1 MLLSSMR
8 RCNAVVTATALLIAV
23 GCTTE
28 PVPPDHKVASID
40 VTPKTVRMWIVGDS
54 AKFTVAILT
63 DAGTDGVGIP
73 ITWIA
78 RDNSLL
84 KVTSSGVVTSLRKGG
99 STYVVAMAGGKSDSA
114 LVEVP
119 TTPCGATARTTMAAG
134 QVVTGIGANG
144 FCVADSPDAE
154 YTLIAF
160 NSSLTS
166 SATAV
171 IEVIGQGLGATPTTS
186 RASLAS
192 RAAFVRSTDLRSFD
206 YRRRDVAGEAGFREA
221 EVAALAPRV
230 AAAQEWYRSRSGAAL
245 RAVVVPSAGDIVPMN
260 VSMSTSA
267 TCPTLTT
274 NTRVAAVSASAIV
287 LTDINNPSDALSG
300 AFTDAD
306 YASLAAT
313 FDTLINPL
321 DTLTFGAP
329 TDLDN
334 NGRVIILFTR
344 EINKLT
350 PAGSMTYV
358 GGRTMQRDLFPK
370 TGIGDATH
378 PAGCAGSNV
387 AEVFYMLV
395 PDSAGTI
402 NGNSFP
408 HSFVLSQTPVTIAHE
423 YQHMINFS
431 RRMYLLGLT
440 SDKWADETWLHE
452 GLSHTAEELLFHRAS
467 GLATRSNIGLIDLFA
482 PDPSNR
488 ALNAFNDDMAGDFFL
503 YDAYAG
509 AAATSSP
516 YRQVDDL
523 TTRGATWSF
532 LRYAMDQLGPT
543 DGDLLHRLVNSGQI
557 GLTNLQTQL
566 GLSTAALQGMFR
578 DFAVSVYAD
587 GYVSGIDARYTQPS
601 WDMRSIY
608 PGFNDPTLIF
618 PIATT
623 PLSDNASFATAL
635 VAGGFSVYRFKAVP
649 GTDAFV
655 RATGSAGSPMPPAIT
670 LSVIRTK

>member
-54 AKFTVAILT
+54 AKFTAAILT
-63 DAGTDGVGIP
+63 QAGTTGDGIP
-73 ITWIA
+73 ITWVA
-78 RDNSLL
+78 RDAALL
-84 KVTSSGVVTSLRKGG
+84 KVTSAGEATSLRKGG
-99 STYVVAMAGGKSDSA
+99 STYVVATAGGMSDSA

-119 TTPCGATARTTMAAG
+119 TTPCGVTARTPMSVG
-134 QVVTGIGANG
+134 QVVTGIGAAG
-144 FCVADSPDAE
+144 FCAADTPGAE

-160 NSSLTS
+160 NSSLV
-166 SATAV
+166 SAANAV
-171 IEVIGQGLGATPTTS
+171 IEVIGQGLDAPPTSS

-192 RAAFVRSTDLRSFD
+192 RPAFVRSTNLRSID
-206 YRRRDVAGEAGFREA
+206 YRRRDVRGEAVFREA
-221 EVAALAPRV
+221 EVAMLAPRV
-230 AAAQEWYRSRSGAAL
+230 AAAQAWYRNRSGTAL
-245 RAVVVPSAGDIVPMN
+245 RAVVVPSVGDIVPMN

-267 TCPTLTT
+267 TCPSVIH

-287 LTDINNPSDALSG
+287 LNDVNNPSDALSG

-306 YASLAAT
+306 YASMAAT

-344 EINKLT
+344 EINALT
-350 PAGSMTYV
+350 PAINPAGTYI

-452 GLSHTAEELLFHRAS
+452 GLSHEAEELLFHRAS
-467 GLATRSNIGLIDLFA
+467 GLTTRANIGLSDLVATDITF
-482 PDPSNR
+482 
-488 ALNAFNDDMAGDFFL
+488 NAFNNDMQGDFYL

-509 AAATSSP
+509 ATATTSP
-516 YRQVDDL
+516 YGQVDGL
-523 TTRGATWSF
+523 NTRGATWSF
-532 LRYAMDQLGPT
+532 LRYAMDQLGRT
-543 DGDLLHRLVNSGQI
+543 DGDLLYRLVNSGQI

-566 GLSTAALQGMFR
+566 GLSASGLQSMFR
-578 DFAVSVYAD
+578 DFVVSVYAD
-587 GYVSGIDARYTQPS
+587 DYVSNVAAQYTQPS

-608 PGFNDPTLIF
+608 PGFKDPTFFF
-618 PIATT
+618 PIDTH
-623 PLSDNASFATAL
+623 PLSDNAAFSTAL
-635 VAGGFSVYRFKAVP
+635 VAGGFTVYRFKAVP

-655 RATGSAGSPMPPAIT
+655 RATGSAGSAMPPAIT
-670 LSVIRTK
+670 LAVIRTM